1 MLLMKIRIRI
11 FFNIKYTYIVVRK
24 EGIIGNLSKNSCK
37 YVTRQDYLFF
47 IVRWST
53 ISIIAISSEILIQ
66 YPEDIF
72 VQNLIWILISR
83 FLLILLSFAR
93 MIYHY

>member
-47 IVRWST
+47 IVR
-53 ISIIAISSEILIQ
+53 
-66 YPEDIF
+66 
-72 VQNLIWILISR
+72 
-83 FLLILLSFAR
+83 
-93 MIYHY
+93 

>member
-11 FFNIKYTYIVVRK
+11 FFNIKYTCIVVRK
-24 EGIIGNLSKNSCK
+24 EGIGNLSKNSCK

-72 VQNLIWILISR
+72 VQNLI
-83 FLLILLSFAR
+83 
-93 MIYHY
+93 